1 MWIGAPGGCAAGRGS
16 QFLTAGG
23 AKFPANLNAE
33 GGQIISGGG
42 VSFTGNAGAIAGLSI
57 IAGGTISVT
66 SNMVMA
72 PCGGT
77 GVNTNIRIPIGRM
90 VY

>member
-1 MWIGAPGGCAAGRGS
+1 VCC
-16 QFLTAGG
+16 
-23 AKFPANLNAE
+23 PANLNAD
-33 GGQIISGGG
+33 GGQIISKEG

-57 IAGGTISVT
+57 IAGGTISGT

-77 GVNTNIRIPIGRM
+77 GTNTNIRMPLIRM
-90 VY
+90 VN